1 MREALGMPQFVDGY
15 FEQLLR
21 FVLPVQSERRRDTGL
36 AGTITQSHHSEIAHI
51 IFSGADILTG

>member
-36 AGTITQSHHSEIAHI
+36 AGTITQSHNSEIAHI